1 MAEKNDN
8 GIVKEVI
15 KEVKEVKE
23 VNVFDDMDLN
33 DNLLRGIYSYGFENP
48 SPIQCKA
55 IPVMN
60 TNKDLIAQAQSGT
73 GKTGAFSIGILN
85 NIDPDKKCIQALVIN
100 PTHELANQNC
110 NVMKELST
118 YMNIDI
124 LSVVGG
130 TNVRKCQE
138 DLNKQP
144 HIVVGTPGRILDMIQ
159 KKYLYTKDIMILI
172 FDEADEILSF
182 GFKESVHN
190 IIQFI
195 HKETQI
201 CLFSATIPDEV
212 LDLTD
217 KFMNNPER
225 ILVNKDKL
233 TLVGILQ
240 FYINVKVNDWKFETL
255 IDIYDTIN
263 VSQCIIYINSKNKL
277 MEVNERLKHKGFPV
291 EGIHG
296 DLSSDLRKHI
306 LEDFKSGKLRIL
318 LSTDLLSRGIDIQQ
332 LSLVINYDLPRE
344 KETYIHRIGRSG
356 RYGRK
361 GVSINFV
368 TDRDMEYQNE
378 IKSFYD
384 TKIEEMPQNINDYLN
399 I

>member
-8 GIVKEVI
+8 GIFKEVI
-15 KEVKEVKE
+15 KEVKEVA
-23 VNVFDDMDLN
+23 VFDDMDLN
-33 DNLLRGIYSYGFENP
+33 ENLLRGIYSYGFENP

-60 TNKDLIAQAQSGT
+60 TKKDLIAQAQSGT

-118 YMNIDI
+118 YMNINV

-144 HIVVGTPGRILDMIQ
+144 HIVVGTPSRILDMIQ
-159 KKYLYTKDIMILI
+159 KKYLYTNDIKILI

-378 IKSFYD
+378 IQSFYD